1 MKKLA
6 LVLSGGG
13 FKGAFQLGALEYIRD
28 NWQDFLVAIHAD
40 DRSISA
46 DRTHLHFDIVSG
58 VSVGSLNGFLV
69 AMNRFDKL
77 VELWEEVEQKGSGMI
92 YTSDLITTNPQ
103 TSSISIK
110 TSFSALRKRFP
121 LTMRNLLLNI
131 IFNQKKISRDLKKD
145 FDNFRS
151 VADNSPLLKKLLS
164 LRQQGKPRSLIDAI
178 ADNNCLYKCG
188 FVPLDTGMYQSPF
201 AHEFA
206 DDTQLCNAVL
216 ASTSMPV
223 VWSPVAEVIT
233 TNQIHKDCVDG
244 GIVDVSP
251 LGDVIKEINKQGDND
266 EYTII
271 IINSSNGQTEFDPH
285 VRNIAQ
291 IAVRSLTDIAITE
304 IFNNDLREFLNT
316 NSILQQQGLNEITY
330 EYFNWTTGTTTH
342 KRRKRFNAI
351 VIQPETTLGDTLQ
364 STPEAIQSRRRAG
377 MIRAEK
383 VMGEVVGVRKVLK

>member
-1 MKKLA
+1 
-6 LVLSGGG
+6 
-13 FKGAFQLGALEYIRD
+13 
-28 NWQDFLVAIHAD
+28 
-40 DRSISA
+40 
-46 DRTHLHFDIVSG
+46 
-58 VSVGSLNGFLV
+58 
-69 AMNRFDKL
+69 
-77 VELWEEVEQKGSGMI
+77 
-92 YTSDLITTNPQ
+92 
-103 TSSISIK
+103 
-110 TSFSALRKRFP
+110 
-121 LTMRNLLLNI
+121 MRNLLLNI

-206 DDTQLCNAVL
+206 DDAQLCNAVL

-223 VWSPVAEVIT
+223 VWSPVAEVVT

-271 IINSSNGQTEFDPH
+271 IINSSNGQTEPDPH

-291 IAVRSLTDIAITE
+291 IAVRSLADIAITE
-304 IFNNDLREFLNT
+304 IFNNDLREFLT
-316 NSILQQQGLNEITY
+316 INSILQQQGLTEINY
-330 EYFNWTTGTTTH
+330 DYFNWTTGTTTM
-342 KRRKRFNAI
+342 KRRKVFKAL
-351 VIQPETTLGDTLQ
+351 VIQPEATLGDTLN
-364 STPEAIQSRRRAG
+364 STPEAIQQRRQAGKRRAERLLMEYVKKG
-377 MIRAEK
+377 RNE
-383 VMGEVVGVRKVLK
+383 GVV